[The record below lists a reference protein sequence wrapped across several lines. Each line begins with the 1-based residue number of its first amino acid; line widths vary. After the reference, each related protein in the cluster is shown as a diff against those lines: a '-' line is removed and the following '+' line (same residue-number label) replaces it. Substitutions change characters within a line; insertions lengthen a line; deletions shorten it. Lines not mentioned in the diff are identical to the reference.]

1 MNEEN
6 DFLNGAA
13 FDPNLLGPTLPPI
26 PAFTLP
32 IGPTGPTGVTG
43 VTGPTG
49 ATGPTGIGITGPT
62 GPTGGTGISGP
73 TGATGPTGPTGITG
87 STGPTGSTGITGPTG
102 PVGLGSSYFFNQTT
116 ERVDIPENPGFTFQ
130 TILQVDVTTTIP
142 GERVRLDSMIETLI
156 DTFNAE
162 TSYTCRLTFR
172 FTRTG
177 DVQIIEADSHVINF
191 VKLVG
196 SSSVIIDIHNLTWT
210 DIPPGPGTHTYSLE
224 IRRGTGVF
232 EFNIDRVLVLAR
244 SMDAIVFPP
253 SP

>member
-6 DFLNGAA
+6 EFLNGAA

-32 IGPTGPTGVTG
+32 TGPTGPTGVTG
-43 VTGPTG
+43 VTGPPG

-62 GPTGGTGISGP
+62 GPTGSTGATGSTGIGITGP
-73 TGATGPTGPTGITG
+73 TGA
-87 STGPTGSTGITGPTG
+87 TGITGPTG
-102 PVGLGSSYFFNQTT
+102 PTGPIGLGSSYFFNQTT

-142 GERVRLDSMIETLI
+142 GERVRLDSMIETVI

-162 TSYTCRLTFR
+162 TLYTCRLTFR

-191 VKLVG
+191 VKPVG

-210 DIPPGPGTHTYSLE
+210 DIPPGPGTYTYSLE

-232 EFNIDRVLVLAR
+232 EFNIDSVIVLAR

>member
-1 MNEEN
+1 MNEESE
-6 DFLNGAA
+6 FLSGAA
-13 FDPNLLGPTLPPI
+13 FDPNLLGPTFPPI

-32 IGPTGPTGVTG
+32 
-43 VTGPTG
+43 
-49 ATGPTGIGITGPT
+49 
-62 GPTGGTGISGP
+62 
-73 TGATGPTGPTGITG
+73 TGPTGPTGITG
-87 STGPTGSTGITGPTG
+87 ITGPTG
-102 PVGLGSSYFFNQTT
+102 GTGITGSTGATGPTGIGSAGPTGATGPIGLGSSYFFNQTT

-162 TSYTCRLTFR
+162 TLYTCRLTFR

-191 VKLVG
+191 VKPVG

-210 DIPPGPGTHTYSLE
+210 DIPPGPGTYTYSLE

>member
-6 DFLNGAA
+6 EFLSGAA
-13 FDPNLLGPTLPPI
+13 FDPNFLGPTLPPI

-32 IGPTGPTGVTG
+32 TGPTGPTGITG

-62 GPTGGTGISGP
+62 GLTGGTGITGP
-73 TGATGPTGPTGITG
+73 TGTTGPTGIGITGPTGPTGA
-87 STGPTGSTGITGPTG
+87 TGITGPTG
-102 PVGLGSSYFFNQTT
+102 PIGLGSSYFFNQTT

-142 GERVRLDSMIETLI
+142 GERVRLDSMIETVI

-162 TSYTCRLTFR
+162 TLYTCRLTFR

-177 DVQIIEADSHVINF
+177 DVPIIEADSHVINF
-191 VKLVG
+191 VKPVG

-210 DIPPGPGTHTYSLE
+210 DIPPGPGTYTYSLE

-232 EFNIDRVLVLAR
+232 EFNIDSVIVLAR

>member
-6 DFLNGAA
+6 EFLNGAA

-32 IGPTGPTGVTG
+32 TGPTGPTGVTG

-62 GPTGGTGISGP
+62 GPTGGTGITGP
-73 TGATGPTGPTGITG
+73 TGSTGATGPTGPI
-87 STGPTGSTGITGPTG
+87 
-102 PVGLGSSYFFNQTT
+102 GLGSSYFFNQTT

-177 DVQIIEADSHVINF
+177 DVPIIEADSHVINF

>member
-1 MNEEN
+1 MNEESE
-6 DFLNGAA
+6 FLSGAA
-13 FDPNLLGPTLPPI
+13 FDPNLLGPTFPPI

-32 IGPTGPTGVTG
+32 TGPTGITG
-43 VTGPTG
+43 ITGPTG
-49 ATGPTGIGITGPT
+49 ATGPTGIG
-62 GPTGGTGISGP
+62 SAGP
-73 TGATGPTGPTGITG
+73 TGATGPI
-87 STGPTGSTGITGPTG
+87 
-102 PVGLGSSYFFNQTT
+102 GLGSSYFFNQTT

-162 TSYTCRLTFR
+162 TLYTCRLTFR

-191 VKLVG
+191 VKPVG

-210 DIPPGPGTHTYSLE
+210 DIPPGPGTYTYSLE

>member
-32 IGPTGPTGVTG
+32 TGPTGPTGVTG

-62 GPTGGTGISGP
+62 GGTGIS
-73 TGATGPTGPTGITG
+73 GPTGPTGITG

>member
-1 MNEEN
+1 MNDEN
-6 DFLNGAA
+6 EFLSGAA

-26 PAFTLP
+26 PPFTLP
-32 IGPTGPTGVTG
+32 TGPTGPTGITG
-43 VTGPTG
+43 ATG
-49 ATGPTGIGITGPT
+49 ATGPIGPTGETGIGITGPT
-62 GPTGGTGISGP
+62 GPTG
-73 TGATGPTGPTGITG
+73 ATGPTGPI
-87 STGPTGSTGITGPTG
+87 
-102 PVGLGSSYFFNQTT
+102 GLGSSYFFNQTT

-142 GERVRLDSMIETLI
+142 GERVRLDSMIETVI
-156 DTFNAE
+156 DTFNE
-162 TSYTCRLTFR
+162 GTLYTCRLTFK

-191 VKLVG
+191 VKPVG

-210 DIPPGPGTHTYSLE
+210 DIPPGPGTYTYSLE

-232 EFNIDRVLVLAR
+232 EFNIDSVIVLAR

>member
-1 MNEEN
+1 MNEESE
-6 DFLNGAA
+6 FLSGAA
-13 FDPNLLGPTLPPI
+13 FDPNLLGPTFPPI

-32 IGPTGPTGVTG
+32 TGPTGPTGITG
-43 VTGPTG
+43 ITGPTG

-62 GPTGGTGISGP
+62 GPTGGTGITGPTGSTGATGPTGIESAGP
-73 TGATGPTGPTGITG
+73 TGATGPI
-87 STGPTGSTGITGPTG
+87 
-102 PVGLGSSYFFNQTT
+102 GLGSSYFFNQTT

-162 TSYTCRLTFR
+162 TLYTCRLTFR

-191 VKLVG
+191 VKPVG

-210 DIPPGPGTHTYSLE
+210 DIPPGPGTYTYSLE